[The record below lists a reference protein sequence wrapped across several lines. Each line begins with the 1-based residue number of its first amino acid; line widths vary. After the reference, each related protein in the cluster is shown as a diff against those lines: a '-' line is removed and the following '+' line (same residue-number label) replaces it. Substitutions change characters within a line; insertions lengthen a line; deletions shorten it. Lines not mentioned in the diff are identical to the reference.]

1 MWPFRK
7 QAPKIA
13 PKAFKNESA
22 LPAVVSRSVI
32 NINSANSAVIEQ
44 ERNVIL
50 AEQENLRQIIA
61 DSVSTLNDA
70 FTRMYDISTEEKL
83 HIESLVSGGEDQSL
97 SNISRSTRAL
107 VSELLNALTATSEQ
121 SVKVEQQVS
130 TVASHMDSIF
140 MMLETIKGISDQTN
154 LLALNAAIEAARA
167 GDAGRGF
174 AVVADEVRKLATQ
187 SNSLTDS
194 IRKVAE
200 LSRHSVQEA
209 LEIAQQAKTSNTDLL
224 SNSIDSMDALLENL
238 NGLDKKTQT
247 AIGEIRDSNER
258 MGYQVA
264 NAIRS
269 LQFEDIVRQLSEQS
283 SSHLVALAQHAQE
296 ISNERVSEVDDLKRI
311 NHLQVAGMNDLD
323 KNRIK
328 RVVSSDMSAGD
339 ADLF

>member
-7 QAPKIA
+7 KQAPKVA
-13 PKAFKNESA
+13 PKANESA
-22 LPAVVSRSVI
+22 LPTVVSSSVI
-32 NINSANSAVIEQ
+32 NINGANSAVIKQ
-44 ERNVIL
+44 ECNVIL

-70 FTRMYDISTEEKL
+70 FARMYDLSTEEKM
-83 HIESLVSGGEDQSL
+83 HIESLVSSDEDQSL

-107 VSELLNALTATSEQ
+107 VSELLNTLKTTSEQ

-130 TVASHMDSIF
+130 TVATHMDSIF
-140 MMLETIKGISDQTN
+140 LMLESVKGISNKTN

-174 AVVADEVRKLATQ
+174 AVVADEVRNLATQ
-187 SNSLTDS
+187 SNDLTDS

-209 LEIAQQAKTSNTDLL
+209 LEIAQQAKTSNTDIL
-224 SNSIDSMDALLENL
+224 SSSIGSMDALLENL
-238 NGLDKKTQT
+238 NGLDKKTQA
-247 AIGEIRDSNER
+247 AITEIRKSNEQ

-283 SSHLVALAQHAQE
+283 SSHLVALVHHAQE
-296 ISNERVSEVDDLKRI
+296 ISNERVFEVDDLKRI
-311 NHLQVAGMNDLD
+311 NHLQIAGMNDLD

-328 RVVSSDMSAGD
+328 RVASSNMSAGD